1 MYGRVL
7 RKLHVTHKQLHLV
20 QCESVSL
27 SVLHIV
33 KCSFDDGGPLVMMTM
48 MLHSSGIGRLAVRGS
63 HVESTRESREFVS
76 AIQGR

>member
-1 MYGRVL
+1 MGEYSENYMSHINSFTL
-7 RKLHVTHKQLHLV
+7 CP
-20 QCESVSL
+20 CESVSL